1 MRDLRG
7 MSGPFGAGR
16 GRNGCASGVG
26 RREGAKWLPEG
37 CLPLQAGVTR
47 GRSPAKVSAWVDFTL
62 HQCKIYP
69 AFGPRKGPCQPRG
82 PVVILGAMKGPRKPL
97 AKIEGRKRMQ
107 QSGLTVAWHG
117 TRSRKDWAAY
127 VENGSEQGRLV
138 LAEQVSERAVKSL
151 LAKIQSLS
159 RDALEAMG
167 RPVEA
172 VAAQGG
178 GPPPRRP
185 RGGGEARSSSDIIV
199 QGLPGRQRAPSGAME
214 AAPPAIASPRR
225 RRLPAKIER
234 SPSAETRRPARVS
247 ARDLAGTVRQLRS
260 RLEGLEEEHEELLC
274 DRALLRRDAGGHEG

>member
-1 MRDLRG
+1 
-7 MSGPFGAGR
+7 
-16 GRNGCASGVG
+16 
-26 RREGAKWLPEG
+26 
-37 CLPLQAGVTR
+37 
-47 GRSPAKVSAWVDFTL
+47 
-62 HQCKIYP
+62 
-69 AFGPRKGPCQPRG
+69 
-82 PVVILGAMKGPRKPL
+82 MKAPRKPL

-127 VENGSEQGRLV
+127 VENGSERGRLV
-138 LAEQVSERAVKSL
+138 LAEKVSERTVKGL

-178 GPPPRRP
+178 GPPVRRP
-185 RGGGEARSSSDIIV
+185 RGGGEASSSSEIIV
-199 QGLPGRQRAPSGAME
+199 QALPGRQLALSGDTEAE
-214 AAPPAIASPRR
+214 AAATAGPRR

-234 SPSAETRRPARVS
+234 NPSAERRPARVS

-260 RLEGLEEEHEELLC
+260 RLEGLEEEQEQLRAEL
-274 DRALLRRDAGGHEG
+274 ALLRGDAEAYEGTTPSIFVTGWFRATLVLIVVVISVPWLMEFLEGSARESRPPARNEAPAASPNPAPSGR